1 MAGASPSSCLGARA
15 RGSGLSPSS
24 QPPSPPSP
32 KGVMDGVSSLA
43 AQSLAAQSLAAPAP
57 APPRS
62 LLVSSC
68 RCETSCPPLSL
79 STVGTRPQNIPSLTL
94 SGLFP
99 SLPTPTLPLL
109 AQLFSSA
116 FTLPPPGGEPQRG
129 MPKAPR
135 KGGQV
140 APSRAAADLVII
152 KRPATLGNSFSSLIP
167 AGN

>member
-1 MAGASPSSCLGARA
+1 MLDLAGASPSSCLGARA

-32 KGVMDGVSSLA
+32 KGVMDGVS
-43 AQSLAAQSLAAPAP
+43 SLAAQSLAAPAP

-116 FTLPPPGGEPQRG
+116 FTLPPRGGGEPQRG

>member
-43 AQSLAAQSLAAPAP
+43 AQSVAAPAP
-57 APPRS
+57 ATPEAC
-62 LLVSSC
+62 SSA
-68 RCETSCPPLSL
+68 PAAAKPAA
-79 STVGTRPQNIPSLTL
+79 
-94 SGLFP
+94 
-99 SLPTPTLPLL
+99 PLL
-109 AQLFSSA
+109 ASA
-116 FTLPPPGGEPQRG
+116 PWGRGPRISLPSLSPACFLLSPLPPCRCSLSFSHQLSPSPPRGGKPQRG